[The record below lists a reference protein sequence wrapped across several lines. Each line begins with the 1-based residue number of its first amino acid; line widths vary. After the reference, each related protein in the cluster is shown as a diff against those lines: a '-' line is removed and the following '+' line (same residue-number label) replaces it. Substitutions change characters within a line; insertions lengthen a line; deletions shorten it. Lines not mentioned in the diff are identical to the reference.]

1 MSYLVMTIHIL
12 LDYMLGHQMISYIYI
27 YVCVSYTICHADM
40 ANDQRIFRGA
50 ATETEGRG
58 QESGAGRGEA

>member
-12 LDYMLGHQMISYIYI
+12 LDYMLGHLMIYI
-27 YVCVSYTICHADM
+27 CVCHILFVMLIWRTTSGS
-40 ANDQRIFRGA
+40 FGGA

-58 QESGAGRGEA
+58 QESGAGRGDGEA